1 MGERWSWSIGLGDIV
16 YFQAKP
22 HKHPMEIRK
31 DCEHCLCM
39 PNAWWMRISTA
50 IILLSIRCWL
60 LAHAHPTICQD
71 KPVRHGNPTFC
82 SIVRPNEWIGWGW
95 RCAWPA
101 VHVFS
106 CLFCIQCLDCGDL
119 KSIVCFTFW
128 YVHGRVCEFP
138 SHIELTSSILDQIW
152 SVYVQTESPDRS
164 GFVFKKSHDLSWPSC
179 FIKSAWLTWGD
190 HLVVCSAGN
199 SSCWETQSRLSRV
212 QHDGRP
218 CKM

>member
-1 MGERWSWSIGLGDIV
+1 MNEDIHSNHV
-16 YFQAKP
+16 TVNQMLIAGTCAPNYLPRQAGSPWKP
-22 HKHPMEIRK
+22 NILQK
-31 DCEHCLCM
+31 D
-39 PNAWWMRISTA
+39 
-50 IILLSIRCWL
+50 
-60 LAHAHPTICQD
+60 
-71 KPVRHGNPTFC
+71 
-82 SIVRPNEWIGWGW
+82 IVRPNEWIGWGW
-95 RCAWPA
+95 RCAWPGYMF
-101 VHVFS
+101 FS

-152 SVYVQTESPDRS
+152 SVYVQTASPDRS